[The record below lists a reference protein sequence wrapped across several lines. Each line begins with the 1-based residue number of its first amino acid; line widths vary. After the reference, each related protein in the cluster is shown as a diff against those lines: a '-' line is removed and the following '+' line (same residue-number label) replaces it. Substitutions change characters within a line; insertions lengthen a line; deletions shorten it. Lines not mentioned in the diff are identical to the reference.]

1 MTLARATLHDEEV
14 RRHLGAILL
23 SLEARKVVHRPLELP
38 DDHGDAIVGFGV
50 QRFDRVLMHGAALGL
65 RVTQGLIRECGAGE
79 NTADRSQPEPAI
91 TADAEA
97 RDEHTDGERDGPRQ
111 ELVASV
117 ALGRRLCV
125 PCGSVRGA
133 ERAGMHVM
141 RDGSYAG
148 IHHTHPCTPQRR

>member
-23 SLEARKVVHRPLELP
+23 SLEAREVVHRPLELP

-111 ELVASV
+111 ELVASGHRSSSSCPRCSS
-117 ALGRRLCV
+117 AFWYRSSG
-125 PCGSVRGA
+125 GHSSSA
-133 ERAGMHVM
+133 A
-141 RDGSYAG
+141 S
-148 IHHTHPCTPQRR
+148 